1 MKKEKKMN
9 LIELMDEAKNFHGCT
24 YVKIVNNSCIPGTDV
39 KEVIYME
46 KIEDAVSADN
56 KALMLLNYLDYE
68 TWTIEYDYILV
79 VKCDLRK
86 VGE

>member
-1 MKKEKKMN
+1 MKKETKMN
-9 LIELMDEAKNFHGCT
+9 LIELMDEAKNFYGCT
-24 YVKIVNNSCIPGTDV
+24 YVKIVNNSFIPGTDV
-39 KEVIYME
+39 KELIYME
-46 KIEDAVSADN
+46 KIEDAVSAEN

-79 VKCDLRK
+79 VKCNLRK